1 MKEKLPIIHMLL
13 PLILLTLI
21 SQYLGAQTVE
31 NDFQSRTELK
41 LSYEPID
48 KIRLSV
54 TPEVRLDE
62 SFKMDKFLLEAGV
75 QYKPF
80 KVFSIGGSYRF
91 IANTRNTKSTEY
103 LHRFALDATYSK
115 KIERWKP
122 SFRLRYTNYT
132 EDDANSDFLRYKAK
146 VEYNIKNFKLS
157 PVVGVEAFHELSDNE
172 FYKMRY
178 TLGFDYKLNKQNAI
192 SVGYKL
198 DYYLQEYLNKHIVYV
213 GYKFKF

>member
-62 SFKMDKFLLEAGV
+62 SFKMDKFLLESGV
-75 QYKPF
+75 QYKPV